1 MLTDDIPPETKMAS
15 YQDAVAAHDWP
26 ATVMGVDC
34 TGHFTVLGSRKG
46 LAFIDLN
53 FPNVITKKVP
63 RNSKW
68 ECNALE
74 WNPHLSDAHIFANAS
89 NQKTEI
95 WSWSNGSGLQLQIL
109 RGHTRAISDLNWSWF
124 DPQLL
129 SSCSM
134 DQFIY
139 IWDLRE
145 GKKPASSLQA
155 IVGASQVKWNR
166 VNQHVLATSHDGDV
180 RIWDLRKGNTPVI
193 YLTAHL
199 SKIHGLDW
207 SRSSGTTLAT
217 CSSDTTVK
225 LWNTEQPQQPE
236 NKLNAKCP
244 VWRARFT
251 PFGEGLVTVTL
262 PQLQRGE
269 NSLSLWNIPDVN
281 SPVAA
286 PVNTFVGHTDVVLD
300 FHWRSQTLDNDE
312 QFQLITWAKDCF
324 LRLWVLEPRMIMA
337 CSGDT
342 STNFPSRST
351 NETAHSMSEELIEMA
366 IAESVII
373 DTPKSFPDLAA
384 QPQTLQQEFALI
396 NVNIPNVTVE
406 QLDAGHR
413 SCTVCATNGAD
424 TVSLVINFPSL
435 YPNQAIPSFEFT
447 ADTSID
453 TNTKTKLMK
462 TLRETAQTHV
472 KLNQTCLEPC
482 LRQLVSHL
490 EELTL
495 QERLP
500 MDQFAA
506 TVPQRHGR
514 LDPISYGSYL
524 DAAIPFPRTSGA
536 KFCACGLLVCF
547 NLPGRY
553 GGRVGSGGEP
563 TPRSLSAF
571 SAYSSRPSSGPAL
584 PRLINRHFPP
594 ERHLGSFGQQTRTFT
609 YTALSRTEDP
619 QDRQKYS
626 GFPSRNS
633 DVGLV
638 VIRDVSAMMPIHQSL
653 GQAYTLE
660 GNNITKICKKNLSAA
675 MKTGRNDLVQTWSLL
690 SLVLDEK
697 LAPSDSIDE
706 APSASIDEAPWAL
719 HPFGKKLVS
728 SLMDYYLNIR
738 DIQTLG
744 MLSCVLAHHA
754 LSDAFKPHRDS
765 FNAEEISSSTSFN
778 NDTPSQSV
786 KRPKPVGSVLV
797 PMVTE
802 SSPSEWSEV
811 SFPLSGGLSPTV
823 SIPSKDPMEEQK
835 KQFKSDCRFVDPSQV
850 KLHDHYIKQ
859 YADVLYRWSLL
870 GKRAEVT
877 KFLSE
882 PQLPHSG
889 AEFSTRCYNCS
900 RNLRGAQ
907 CGSCKSFGLQ
917 CVICHVAVRGAS
929 NFCVACGHGGHAYHL
944 LTWFESM
951 DVCPTGCGCRCLEV
965 DTFIVD

>member
-1 MLTDDIPPETKMAS
+1 M
-15 YQDAVAAHDWP
+15 
-26 ATVMGVDC
+26 
-34 TGHFTVLGSRKG
+34 
-46 LAFIDLN
+46 
-53 FPNVITKKVP
+53 
-63 RNSKW
+63 
-68 ECNALE
+68 E
-74 WNPHLSDAHIFANAS
+74 WNPHLSHAHVFANAS

-95 WSWSNGSGLQLQIL
+95 WSWRDGNGLQQQIL

-124 DPQLL
+124 DPHLL
-129 SSCSM
+129 STCSM

-166 VNQHVLATSHDGDV
+166 VNRHVLATSHDGDV
-180 RIWDLRKGNTPVI
+180 RIWDLRKGNTPVEYI
-193 YLTAHL
+193 TAHL

-217 CSSDTTVK
+217 CSSDATVK

-236 NKLNAKCP
+236 NKLNANCP

-262 PQLQRGE
+262 PQLHRGE

-281 SPVAA
+281 SPMAS
-286 PVNTFVGHTDVVLD
+286 PVNTFVGHSDVVLE
-300 FHWRSQTLDNDE
+300 FHWRSQTGDEDE
-312 QFQLITWAKDCF
+312 QFQLITWAKDYC
-324 LRLWVLEPRMIMA
+324 LHLWAVEPRMIMA
-337 CSGDT
+337 CSGGA
-342 STNFPSRST
+342 SANFPSHST
-351 NETAHSMSEELIEMA
+351 SETALSMPDELIESA
-366 IAESVII
+366 ISDSVII
-373 DTPKSFPDLAA
+373 DSPQIFPDLAA
-384 QPQTLQQEFALI
+384 QPHTLQQEFALI
-396 NVNIPNVTVE
+396 NVNIPNVIVE
-406 QLDAGHR
+406 QMDAGHR
-413 SCTVCATNGAD
+413 SCTVCATNGPNI
-424 TVSLVINFPSL
+424 VSLVINFPAH

-447 ADTSID
+447 SDTTID

-495 QERLP
+495 QERSP
-500 MDQFAA
+500 VDRFSSA
-506 TVPQRHGR
+506 VPQLHGR

-553 GGRVGSGGEP
+553 SGREGSGGEP

-571 SAYSSRPSSGPAL
+571 SAYSSRPSIGPAL
-584 PRLINRHFPP
+584 PPLINSSFQKSHLRHAF
-594 ERHLGSFGQQTRTFT
+594 GSFGQQ
-609 YTALSRTEDP
+609 APSRTMIYRSFSQQED
-619 QDRQKYS
+619 QHDGQKYS
-626 GFPSRNS
+626 GVPSRSS

-660 GNNITKICKKNLSAA
+660 GNNISEICKKNLAAA
-675 MKTGRNDLVQTWSLL
+675 MTTGRKDLVQTWSLF

-697 LAPSDSIDE
+697 LAPSDSMDE
-706 APSASIDEAPWAL
+706 SPWAL

-728 SLMDYYLNIR
+728 SLMGYYLSIR

-744 MLSCVLAHHA
+744 MLSCVLAHH
-754 LSDAFKPHRDS
+754 LLPDSFKPPK
-765 FNAEEISSSTSFN
+765 ISCKPEAFGSSPPFSN
-778 NDTPSQSV
+778 EVPSQSV
-786 KRPKPVGSVLV
+786 KRPKSLGN
-797 PMVTE
+797 VTDHLHHD
-802 SSPSEWSEV
+802 SPPNEWSEV
-811 SFPLSGGLSPTV
+811 SFPPSGGWSPPVFIRT
-823 SIPSKDPMEEQK
+823 KDPREEQW
-835 KQFKSDCRFVDPSQV
+835 KQYENDCRFVDVAQL
-850 KLHDHYIKQ
+850 KLHDHFIKQ
-859 YADVLYRWSLL
+859 YADVLYRWNLL

-882 PQLPHSG
+882 PQPPHRG
-889 AEFSTRCYNCS
+889 VEFGTRCCNCS
-900 RNLRGAQ
+900 QKLRGAQ

-944 LTWFESM
+944 LTWFETM
-951 DVCPTGCGCRCLEV
+951 DVCPAGCGCRCLEV
-965 DTFIVD
+965 GTFIVD

>member
-1 MLTDDIPPETKMAS
+1 MLTDDIHPETKMAS
-15 YQDAVAAHDWP
+15 YQDAVAPHKDWP
-26 ATVMGVDC
+26 ATVMAVDC

-53 FPNVITKKVP
+53 CPNVITKKVP

-74 WNPHLSDAHIFANAS
+74 WNPHLSDAHIFANA
-89 NQKTEI
+89 
-95 WSWSNGSGLQLQIL
+95 
-109 RGHTRAISDLNWSWF
+109 
-124 DPQLL
+124 LL

-166 VNQHVLATSHDGDV
+166 VNRHVLATSHDGDV
-180 RIWDLRKGNTPVI
+180 RIWDLRKGNTPVV

-262 PQLQRGE
+262 PQLRRGE

-286 PVNTFVGHTDVVLD
+286 PVNTFVGHSDV
-300 FHWRSQTLDNDE
+300 
-312 QFQLITWAKDCF
+312 
-324 LRLWVLEPRMIMA
+324 A

-351 NETAHSMSEELIEMA
+351 NETAHSMSDELIEMA

-413 SCTVCATNGAD
+413 SCTVCATNGPD
-424 TVSLVINFPSL
+424 IVSLVINFPSM

-472 KLNQTCLEPC
+472 NLNQTCLEPC
-482 LRQLVSHL
+482 LRQL
-490 EELTL
+490 L

-506 TVPQRHGR
+506 TVPQLHGR
-514 LDPISYGSYL
+514 LDPISYGSYA
-524 DAAIPFPRTSGA
+524 DAAVPFPRTSGA

-584 PRLINRHFPP
+584 PPLINRHFQKTRQ
-594 ERHLGSFGQQTRTFT
+594 RHAFGSFGQQTRTFT
-609 YTALSRTEDP
+609 YRALSKTEDP

-626 GFPSRNS
+626 GVPSRNS

-675 MKTGRNDLVQTWSLL
+675 MTTGRKDLVQTWSLL

-697 LAPSDSIDE
+697 LAPSDSM
-706 APSASIDEAPWAL
+706 DEAPWAL

-744 MLSCVLAHHA
+744 MLSC
-754 LSDAFKPHRDS
+754 
-765 FNAEEISSSTSFN
+765 
-778 NDTPSQSV
+778 SV
-786 KRPKPVGSVLV
+786 KRPKPVGSVSD

-823 SIPSKDPMEEQK
+823 FIRSKDPMEEQR
-835 KQFKSDCRFVDPSQV
+835 KQFQSDC
-850 KLHDHYIKQ
+850 
-859 YADVLYRWSLL
+859 
-870 GKRAEVT
+870 
-877 KFLSE
+877 
-882 PQLPHSG
+882 
-889 AEFSTRCYNCS
+889 STRCYNCS

-965 DTFIVD
+965 GTFIVD